1 MFPCGKHEWPFE
13 YNFQNSGFRCKN
25 MNARLVAVFK
35 ILCFV
40 IKKQMATTFPLIYTF
55 NKDAYFSVAD
65 GRVFELLGS
74 QTGIMTFLFFHAC

>member
-1 MFPCGKHEWPFE
+1 
-13 YNFQNSGFRCKN
+13 

-40 IKKQMATTFPLIYTF
+40 IKKRMATTFPLIYTF
-55 NKDAYFSVAD
+55 NKDANFSVAD

-74 QTGIMTFLFFHAC
+74 ETGIMTFLFFHAC